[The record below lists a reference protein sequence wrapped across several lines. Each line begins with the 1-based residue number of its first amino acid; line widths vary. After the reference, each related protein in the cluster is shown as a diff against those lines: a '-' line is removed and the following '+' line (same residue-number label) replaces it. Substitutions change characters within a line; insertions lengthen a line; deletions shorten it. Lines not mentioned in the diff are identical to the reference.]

1 MAALLKATHHV
12 QFPGI
17 VLIYELYKAIL
28 LGNGAPI
35 YDYSSSISKRYVLR
49 ASSVLKSAG
58 RDREVHA

>member
-17 VLIYELYKAIL
+17 VLIYELYNAIL

-35 YDYSSSISKRYVLR
+35 YDYSSSISKHYVT
-49 ASSVLKSAG
+49 SSVLKSAG
-58 RDREVHA
+58 RDREVYA